1 MRLLTSVRI
10 IAVDET
16 AVRNALKLYA
26 DRLKERP
33 EVLAVYLCGS
43 WAKGNYTPY
52 SDVDLLIVLDADSR
66 LPHDRVPDY
75 LPDRFPVSMDLFIY
89 TSEEIKTSRFAT
101 ELLKEAKQI

>member
-1 MRLLTSVRI
+1 MTSVRI

-16 AVRNALKLYA
+16 VVRNAIKLYA

-52 SDVDLLIVLDADSR
+52 SDVDLLIVLEADSR

-75 LPDRFPVSMDLFIY
+75 LPGQFPVSMDLFVY
-89 TSEEIKTSRFAT
+89 TLEEIKNSRFAA
-101 ELLKEAKQI
+101 ELLKTAKQL